1 MEKKVKKVV
10 LCKNYKLHNYKP
22 LPMKKKAIVLTTA
35 TTKLQPNYL
44 IINRI

>member
-22 LPMKKKAIVLTTA
+22 LPMAKKGNSANYSDYKTT
-35 TTKLQPNYL
+35 T
-44 IINRI
+44 